1 MAHIAARILGGVF
14 VVLGVFMTVAV
25 GGSYQRDLR
34 IVREGRVA
42 EGTVV
47 KKMFLAGT
55 DDSDYVL
62 IYAFTPVDGTTRLE
76 HRRNISS
83 KLWKRLRVGDRIQVV
98 HGHSDPRRSFPEGEG
113 VTTPGLAL
121 FISAI
126 AVFHILLGGLV
137 LFAKAAPEAS
147 QVASGAFPSSS

>member
-1 MAHIAARILGGVF
+1 MAHIAARVLGGVF
-14 VVLGVFMTVAV
+14 VVVGLFVTVAV
-25 GGSYQRDLR
+25 WGGYQRDQR

-47 KKMFLAGT
+47 KKQFVAGT

-62 IYAFTPVDGTTRLE
+62 IYAFTPADGTERLE

-83 KLWKRLRVGDRIQVV
+83 ALWKRLRVGDRIQVL
-98 HGHSDPRRSFPEGEG
+98 HGPSDPRRSFPEGQG
-113 VTTPGLAL
+113 VTTPGMAL

-126 AVFHILLGGLV
+126 AVFHIFLGGLV
-137 LFAKAAPEAS
+137 LFAKAAPEDA
-147 QVASGAFPSSS
+147 